1 MTFSIQSVR
10 FAEATDA
17 IISASWRYTTDK
29 GFLHSE
35 HVFQLPAGSVPS
47 SAVTEAVLIS
57 WLKQQ
62 LPETEEQMAASI
74 AAERARRDEAAS
86 IVEIPIQPAQTV
98 DEAAAEFHRL
108 QAERAAN
115 KKKAETATPWDANTA
130 YKLGDVVTHNGGVF
144 EKIDEHDHSE
154 PDDVPG
160 GWKRLWW

>member
-35 HVFQLPAGSVPS
+35 HVFQLPVGSVPS

-74 AAERARRDEAAS
+74 AAERVRQDEAAS
-86 IVEIPIQPAQTV
+86 IIEAPIQPGENV
-98 DEAAAEFHRL
+98 RL
-108 QAERAAN
+108 AVSKFKQVQAERLAN
-115 KKKAETATPWDANTA
+115 QRKAQTATPWDANTT